1 MASDTTQI
9 NFKGFWINDFDMT
22 RIGVVVDS
30 VIQRHRAGLSF
41 PDRTTS
47 LPGRVG
53 TIALAREFESTP
65 RRVTVQ
71 ATQTASSR
79 GQLLTDVMELKR
91 RCYAG
96 TVELSFADDTDRIF
110 LARCD
115 DVDVTLMAPG
125 LPNAGISRHTVRLS
139 FLCQDPLIY
148 DRFGTVASFSTAPG
162 ETPLGSAPSLPTVR
176 VFGPSTGSGFTYT
189 YKDAG
194 GTAQAAMTLSGA
206 AAVMSSTESIVFD
219 HELSK
224 ITHSDGSNLLS
235 IMSSTSEFF
244 ALDPQNAVGST
255 GPYPTIE
262 IGATGVSGEAL
273 FKRAFL

>member
-9 NFKGFWINDFDMT
+9 NAKGFWVNDFDMT

-41 PDRTTS
+41 PDRATA

-65 RRVTVQ
+65 RRLTVQ
-71 ATQTASSR
+71 ATQTAVSR
-79 GQLLTDVMELKR
+79 SQLNVDVMELKR
-91 RCYAG
+91 RVYAG
-96 TVELSFADDTDRIF
+96 TVELSFADNTDQIF

-148 DRFGTVASFSTAPG
+148 DRYGTVAAFSTAPG
-162 ETPLGSAPSLPTVR
+162 ETPLGSAPSLPTIR
-176 VFGPSTGSGFTYT
+176 VFGPTGSTYILI
-189 YKDAG
+189 YKNAV
-194 GTAQAAMTLSGA
+194 GTAQAAMSLNGA
-206 AAVMSSTESIVFD
+206 AAAMSATEYTIFD

-224 ITHSDGSNLLS
+224 IDHSDGTNLLS
-235 IMSSTSEFF
+235 VMNSTSAFF
-244 ALDPQNAVGST
+244 ALDPQDAAGST
-255 GPYPTIE
+255 GPWPTIE
-262 IGATGVSGEAL
+262 IGTTGVTGDVIY
-273 FKRAFL
+273 KRSWL